1 MDIPTG
7 QIGYRG
13 QPSLEEMHSHMNN
26 STPKKTSSPHV
37 VVIGAGIVGGAIA
50 FQLARRHARI
60 TWIDAAEPGQEA
72 SLPSFAWINGHGKNP
87 QHYHE
92 LNRRSLDM
100 WDRFSRQLEAA
111 WGQSVGLTWGGEL
124 RWSATEA
131 GAAALTA
138 RARQLQS
145 WGYPIRLLSK
155 EEVTALE
162 PRLAFGP
169 VSAATLTE
177 IEGHVDT
184 QRVLP
189 ACVAGVMARGGVTY
203 WNSPV
208 TGLRLAEKDGVR
220 QATAVLC
227 DDRTIA
233 CDYVVIT
240 GGPDTT
246 ALAEMAGVHAPVH
259 HTFGCTILTEPMPPL
274 FDNVSVVHTDRDA
287 EPLLNVRQLPD
298 GCVVV
303 HGGSHGTSIDR
314 SLGQSDEE
322 VEDVM
327 AAAARYFPSLGEASI
342 RTVRRGRRPI
352 PQDGLPIIG
361 FAPTV
366 ANLYIAA
373 MHSGVTLAAL
383 VGEFAAIEILDGAD
397 IAILR
402 PYRPHRFQTA

>member
-1 MDIPTG
+1 
-7 QIGYRG
+7 
-13 QPSLEEMHSHMNN
+13 MNK
-26 STPKKTSSPHV
+26 STMKTTQKPHI
-37 VVIGAGIVGGAIA
+37 VIVGAGVLGGAIA
-50 FQLARRHARI
+50 FQLARRNARI
-60 TWIDAAEPGQEA
+60 TWIDAGEPGQGA
-72 SLPSFAWINGHGKNP
+72 SLPSFAWLNGHSKNP

-100 WDRFSRQLEAA
+100 WDRFARQLEAA
-111 WGQSVGLTWGGEL
+111 WGQPVGLTWGGEL
-124 RWSATEA
+124 RWSATEI
-131 GAAALTA
+131 GGAALTE

-162 PRLAFGP
+162 PRLPIGA

-184 QRVLP
+184 QRVIP
-189 ACVAGVMARGGVTY
+189 ACVAGVEARGGVTR

-208 TGLRLAEKDGVR
+208 TGIRLDGGDGAGK
-220 QATAVLC
+220 ATAVLC
-227 DDRTIA
+227 GDRTIE
-233 CDYVVIT
+233 CDYVVLT

-246 ALAEMAGVHAPVH
+246 ALAEMAGVHAPVY

-274 FDNVSVVHTDRDA
+274 FDSVAVVHTPRDSA
-287 EPLLNVRQLPD
+287 PLLNVRQLPD

-303 HGGSHGTSIDR
+303 HGGAHGTASDR
-314 SLGQSDEE
+314 SLGQSAAEVEE
-322 VEDVM
+322 VM
-327 AAAARYFPSLGEASI
+327 SAAARCFPSLSQATI

-352 PQDGLPIIG
+352 PEDGLPIIG

-366 ANLYIAA
+366 KNLYIAA

-397 IAILR
+397 IATLH
-402 PYRPHRFQTA
+402 PYRPHRFQTS